1 MQRPAGG
8 NRPLKFLHTSDWQLG
23 LRLNFVGGDGAVRL
37 RTQRFDTVRRIGEL
51 ARERGVD
58 AVLVAGD
65 VFDDNGVGADTLQ
78 QARDALEAFGD
89 VPVVLLPGNH
99 DPATADSALRRLGR
113 FRDNVHLALEREP
126 LTFSGIGA
134 ESLEIFPCPLLT
146 RHHYDDPAAWLPD
159 RGDSRAVRV
168 ALAHGGALRFGEST
182 ESPNRIDVE
191 AILARGFDYVA
202 LGDWHGLYEVGARAW
217 YCGAPE
223 ATRFKEKRPGHV
235 LLVEID
241 GPGAE
246 PRLETITVGR
256 SRWLTEMVEVHD
268 DAALD
273 RLGEWLES
281 LPEKSWTLLDLDLR
295 GQLSLE
301 ARARLDGLLDE
312 YASRLAHVR
321 FDADAVAAVP
331 TEADLATLH
340 GEGYLGRAIAR
351 LRDSDERV
359 DADALRLLHRL
370 IGESA

>member
-168 ALAHGGALRFGEST
+168 ALAHGGALCFGEST

-241 GPGAE
+241 GPGVE

-273 RLGEWLES
+273 RLGDWLES